1 MIHGLQRRVEEQ
13 EEEIMQLRRRI
24 TQLQTSQLT
33 VNFSELENTWAFEE
47 KKKKK
52 VASLVQISVFVCLN
66 I

>member
-33 VNFSELENTWAFEE
+33 VNFSELENTWAFEG

>member
-1 MIHGLQRRVEEQ
+1 MIHCLQRRVEEQ

-47 KKKKK
+47 KKKK

>member
-33 VNFSELENTWAFEE
+33 VNFSELENTWAFEG
-47 KKKKK
+47 KKKK